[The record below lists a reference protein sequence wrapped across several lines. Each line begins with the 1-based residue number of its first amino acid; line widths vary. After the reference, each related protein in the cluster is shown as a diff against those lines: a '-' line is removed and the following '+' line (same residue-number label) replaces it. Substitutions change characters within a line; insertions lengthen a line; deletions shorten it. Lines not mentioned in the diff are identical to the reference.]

1 MLTKKHDTTKP
12 QGVRGRNSDN
22 RRLAM
27 TLGWEPPTPL
37 KEGLEP
43 TYRWI
48 ASVAGRRG
56 ETELASTRSG

>member
-22 RRLAM
+22 HRLAA

-43 TYRWI
+43 TYQWI
-48 ASVAGRRG
+48 ASVVSRG
-56 ETELASTRSG
+56 ADATLAST